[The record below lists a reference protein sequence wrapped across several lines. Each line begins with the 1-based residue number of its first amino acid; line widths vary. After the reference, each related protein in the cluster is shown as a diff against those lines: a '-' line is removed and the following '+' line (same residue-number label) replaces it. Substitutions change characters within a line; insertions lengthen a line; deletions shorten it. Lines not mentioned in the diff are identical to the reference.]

1 MAFEPFGYP
10 FEIRSN
16 LTPEEA
22 KASIRRKKQSW
33 FDSISG
39 PRGWIIGPFLCLW
52 MSAFDRTG
60 PMLIGLLQRDDR
72 GSRVRGRAGSDL
84 NGIAYLAFM
93 GAILLFA
100 AIQMIR
106 QGDLAVE
113 KLGLY
118 FGLPI
123 AGILALVLWW
133 AHKDRTQAE
142 PLVHFL
148 NQTLGRPA
156 PPQPLRRR
164 ELQVRGLPA
173 SLIIDDDKTISAP
186 AAKDIYDFVE
196 GLLARRCEFGVLKR
210 SEEEF
215 MQTACSAGRLAIEL
229 RKGDARHHFH
239 AVTTDGQEN
248 QWIDKQ
254 TVADTLLSYLEGR
267 EREARVIWK
276 PGFARLS

>member
-1 MAFEPFGYP
+1 MAFEPFGYS
-10 FEIRSN
+10 FEVHSN
-16 LTPEEA
+16 FSLEEA
-22 KASIRRKKQSW
+22 KAAIRKKKQSW

-39 PRGWIIGPFLCLW
+39 PRGWVIGPFLCLW

-60 PMLIGLLQRDDR
+60 PMLIGTLRSDDR
-72 GSRVRGRAGSDL
+72 GSRIRGCAGSDL
-84 NGIAYLAFM
+84 NGMAYLALM

-100 AIQMIR
+100 AIQMVR
-106 QGDLAVE
+106 QDDPAIE

-123 AGILALVLWW
+123 AGILALMLWW

-148 NQTLGRPA
+148 EQALGRAA
-156 PPQPLRRR
+156 PQQPLRRR
-164 ELQVRGLPA
+164 ELQARGQALT
-173 SLIIDDDKTISAP
+173 LVIDDDKTISVP
-186 AAKDIYDFVE
+186 AAKDIYDLVE

-210 SEEEF
+210 NEEEF
-215 MQTACSAGRLAIEL
+215 MQTACSVGRLAIEL

-254 TVADTLLSYLEGR
+254 TVADTLLSYVEGR

>member
-1 MAFEPFGYP
+1 M
-10 FEIRSN
+10 
-16 LTPEEA
+16 
-22 KASIRRKKQSW
+22 
-33 FDSISG
+33 
-39 PRGWIIGPFLCLW
+39 
-52 MSAFDRTG
+52 
-60 PMLIGLLQRDDR
+60 
-72 GSRVRGRAGSDL
+72 
-84 NGIAYLAFM
+84 AYLALM
-93 GAILLFA
+93 CAILLFA
-100 AIQMIR
+100 AIQMVR
-106 QGDLAVE
+106 QDDPAIE

-123 AGILALVLWW
+123 IGALILMLWW

-148 NQTLGRPA
+148 HQTLGRPA
-156 PPQPLRRR
+156 APQPLRRR
-164 ELQVRGLPA
+164 ELQMRGQPA
-173 SLIIDDDKTISAP
+173 TLVVDDTKTVSNP
-186 AAKDIYDFVE
+186 AAKDIYDLVE

-210 SEEEF
+210 SDEEF
-215 MQTACSAGRLAIEL
+215 MQTACSAGRLAIEM
-229 RKGDARHHFH
+229 RKGDAHHHFH